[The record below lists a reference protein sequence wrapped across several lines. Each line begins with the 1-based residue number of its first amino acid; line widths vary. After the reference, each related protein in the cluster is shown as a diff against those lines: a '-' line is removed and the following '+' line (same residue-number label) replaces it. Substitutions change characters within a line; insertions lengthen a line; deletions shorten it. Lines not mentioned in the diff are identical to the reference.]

1 MSVLF
6 GVLGV
11 SLWLGIMGMAFAL
24 PINPNIARIT
34 KRFVCPPG
42 AEMKIETFVYPYHK
56 PGERAIGIYA
66 VSANGSR
73 TSVKAKAMVAL
84 VLIFTLA
91 ALPLTIMLFKVLF

>member
-1 MSVLF
+1 MTVLF

-11 SLWLGIMGMAFAL
+11 SLWLGIIGMAFAL

-42 AEMKIETFVYPYHK
+42 AEMKIETYVYPSHK

-66 VSANGSR
+66 VSANGNR
-73 TSVKAKAMVAL
+73 TSVKAKAMVTL
-84 VLIFTLA
+84 VLIFSLV
-91 ALPLTIMLFKVLF
+91 ALPLTIMVFKVLF